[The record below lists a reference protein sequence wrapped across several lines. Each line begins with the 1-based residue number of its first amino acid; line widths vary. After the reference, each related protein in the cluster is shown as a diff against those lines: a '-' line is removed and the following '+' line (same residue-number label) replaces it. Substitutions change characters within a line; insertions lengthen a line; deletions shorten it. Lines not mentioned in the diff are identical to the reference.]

1 MIKCDKDVINFVIE
15 ANLVFSN
22 MYFKTKI
29 IKKTGLSIKKF
40 GILSLDMKKWLNAHF
55 NFQCIVALA

>member
-40 GILSLDMKKWLNAHF
+40 GILSLDMKK
-55 NFQCIVALA
+55 